1 MLKAKI
7 KPHIEIPANAQPWE
21 KKAAETLKKYLL
33 KSALSLKAGSSEV
46 TFFVGDTETARQ
58 TGISAASLQDEEW
71 IVKAVPGGKIIL
83 CGGGT
88 RGTLYSVYIFLEEAI
103 GIRWFTPLEEYV
115 PPAKHLD
122 LSGINLSGRPFF
134 RIRNVYRRPKPA
146 ADRGRFASIMR
157 LNQEGEWPLIAGE
170 YGSGIDF
177 GSPEHCHTMEL
188 GYMPSKKHFRKN
200 PHYYALIDGKRNA
213 DMFFGQHCLS
223 NPDLLPILKEKLKG
237 YILSDEER
245 AKKRGHSPPKIY
257 DISLNDSR
265 SFCQCPECSEKVAK
279 YGESGTLL
287 LLLNQVAAMLKEF
300 RPGYFLQ
307 TLAYFSTT
315 APPRGGVKPL
325 DNIIIRTCNT
335 ETFLHQSVCAP
346 INEKYRRYVQD
357 WAKISQQLF
366 PWEYA
371 ITYGSAGPMPYP
383 SEFTLAENL
392 RFYADNNAIGIFFE
406 HENPQLNDMYDL
418 KVYMEAKLM
427 ENPRQDEV
435 LLMEEFYR
443 KYYGKAAPYILQY
456 RQLLRDCAINNQ
468 AQVRYFFPAAEDFR
482 YIDWQNMIKM
492 QGLLSE
498 ALAKVSRNPVLLHRC
513 KRACASLDYALV
525 CGLSWWYR
533 NQAQK
538 NKQGEV
544 FAKLFSAARKRLFD
558 TFEKSVA
565 ELRDKEKRETPDKYL
580 SMIAKREKRSSLRPI
595 FREDLINCEHEYFT
609 PDCWRFSNGEQTF
622 HRSQKASS
630 GIFNRIVVDSIP
642 ENKLVLTISQ
652 YDVSAQTDPA
662 LCSRAYKLADCM
674 GTDFAWLSAGEVELT
689 HDNLLLSVI
698 SRHLN
703 GWRFAFLRDQHYGKK
718 AEIMVETRVLKG
730 NGKTYLDLGAVMVVF
745 KNDN

>member
-1 MLKAKI
+1 MLKTKI
-7 KPHIEIPANAQPWE
+7 KAQIEIPTNAQAWE
-21 KKAAETLKKYLL
+21 KKAAETLEKYLL
-33 KSALSLKAGSSEV
+33 KSALSLKVGDREAS
-46 TFFVGDTETARQ
+46 FFVGDTETARQ
-58 TGISAASLQDEEW
+58 TGAAAANLQDEEW
-71 IVKAVPGGKIIL
+71 IAKTSADGKIVL

-88 RGTLYSVYIFLEEAI
+88 RGTLYSVYAFLEKVV
-103 GIRWFTPLEEYV
+103 GIRWFTPTEEYI
-115 PPAKHLD
+115 PQPRHLD
-122 LSGINLSGRPFF
+122 LSGINLTGRPFF

-146 ADRGRFASIMR
+146 ADRGRFASLMR

-188 GYMPSKKHFRKN
+188 GYMPSKKYFRKK

-223 NPDLLPILKEKLKG
+223 NPDLLPILMEKLKG
-237 YILSDEER
+237 YILSDEEK
-245 AKKRGHSPPKIY
+245 AKKRGHSSPKIY

-287 LLLNQVAAMLKEF
+287 LLLNQVAAMLKKF

-371 ITYGSAGPMPYP
+371 ITYGGAGPMPYP
-383 SEFTLAENL
+383 SEFTLAENV

-427 ENPRQDEV
+427 ENPQQDEM
-435 LLMEEFYR
+435 LLMEEFCA

-456 RQLLRDCAINNQ
+456 RKLLRDCAINNQ
-468 AQVRYFFPAAEDFR
+468 AQVRYFFPASEDFR
-482 YIDWQNMIKM
+482 YIDWQSMIKM

-498 ALAKVSRNPVLLHRC
+498 ALAKVSRDPVLLHRC

-538 NKQGEV
+538 SKQSKI
-544 FAKLFSAARKRLFD
+544 FAKLFSSARKRMFD
-558 TFEKSVA
+558 TLAKSVA
-565 ELRDKEKRETPDKYL
+565 ELRSKEKRETPEKYL
-580 SMIAKREKRSSLRPI
+580 SVMVNREKRSSLRPL
-595 FREDLINCEHEYFT
+595 FRDDLINGEHEYFT
-609 PDCWRFSNGEQTF
+609 PDCWRISSDEQTF

-630 GIFNRIVVDSIP
+630 GVFNRIAVDSLP
-642 ENKLVLTISQ
+642 ENKLPLTISQ

-662 LCSRAYKLADCM
+662 LCRKEYELADL
-674 GTDFAWLSAGEVELT
+674 GSDFSWLSAGELELT

-718 AEIMVETRVLKG
+718 AEIMVETRVLKR
-730 NGKTYLDLGAVMVVF
+730 NNKIYLDLGAVMVVL
-745 KNDN
+745 KNNN

>member
-1 MLKAKI
+1 MQKAKI
-7 KPHIEIPANAQPWE
+7 KANIEIPANAQIWE
-21 KKAAETLKKYLL
+21 KKAAEILEKYLL
-33 KSALSLKAGSSEV
+33 KSALSLKADGIAAA
-46 TFFVGDTETARQ
+46 FFIGDTELAKQ
-58 TGISAASLQDEEW
+58 VGIVAANLQDEEW
-71 IVKAVPGGKIIL
+71 MVKAVPGGKIIL

-88 RGTLYSVYIFLEEAI
+88 RGTLYSVYAFLEEI
-103 GIRWFTPLEEYV
+103 VGIRWFTPSEEYI
-115 PPAKHLD
+115 PTPRHLD
-122 LSGINLSGRPFF
+122 LSNLNLSGRPFF

-146 ADRGRFASIMR
+146 ADRGRFASLMR
-157 LNQEGEWPLIAGE
+157 LNQDGEWPLITGE

-188 GYMPSKKHFRKN
+188 GYMPSKKYFRKK

-213 DMFFGQHCLS
+213 DMYFGQHCLS

-237 YILSDEER
+237 YILADEES
-245 AKKRGHSPPKIY
+245 AKMRGHSPPKIY

-265 SFCQCPECSEKVAK
+265 SFCQCPECDKKVAK

-287 LLLNQVAAMLKEF
+287 LLLNQMAAMLKEF

-325 DNIIIRTCNT
+325 DNLIIRTCNT

-383 SEFTLAENL
+383 SEFTLAENV
-392 RFYADNNAIGIFFE
+392 RFYAANNAIGIFFE

-427 ENPRQDEV
+427 ENPQQDEK
-435 LLMEEFYR
+435 LLMEEFYN

-456 RQLLRDCAINNQ
+456 RKLLRDCAINNQ
-468 AQVRYFFPAAEDFR
+468 AQVRYFFPASEDFR
-482 YIDWQNMIKM
+482 YIDWQSMIKM
-492 QGLLSE
+492 QALLAT
-498 ALAKVSRNPVLLHRC
+498 ALAKVNRNPVLLHRC

-538 NKQGEV
+538 FRQGEI
-544 FAKLFSAARKRLFD
+544 FAKLFSVARKRLFN
-558 TFEKSVA
+558 TLERSVA
-565 ELRDKEKRETPDKYL
+565 ELHSKEKRKTPDKYL
-580 SMIAKREKRSSLRPI
+580 SVMKIREKRSSLRPV
-595 FREDLINCEHEYFT
+595 FRDDLIHGKYEYFT
-609 PDCWRFSNGEQTF
+609 PDCWRISSEEQTF

-630 GIFNRIVVDSIP
+630 GVFNRIAVDSLP
-642 ENKLVLTISQ
+642 ANKLVLNISQ

-662 LCSRAYKLADCM
+662 LCSKEYELSECMRA
-674 GTDFAWLSAGEVELT
+674 DFVWLSAGQLQLT
-689 HDNLLLSVI
+689 DDNLLLSVI
-698 SRHLN
+698 NRHLN
-703 GWRFAFLRDQHYGKK
+703 GWRFAFLRDQYYGKK
-718 AEIMVETRVLKG
+718 AEVMVELRLLKR
-730 NGKTYLDLGAVMVVF
+730 NKKTYLDLGAVMVVL
-745 KNDN
+745 KNDD